1 MEIARMIDH
10 TLLKPT
16 ATEAQIQTLCK
27 EAIEQNFASVCINP
41 SYVSLCASLLKDKTP
56 KVCTVIGFPLGATST
71 QSKVEET
78 KIAIA
83 DGAEE
88 VDMVIHI
95 GALIEGRLDY
105 VLKDIKAVVA
115 AAHAE
120 NVLVKVIV
128 ETVLLNE
135 DQKIAVSKIV
145 KESGA
150 DFIKTSTGFAGG
162 GATVADVAL
171 MRQYVGPEMGIKA
184 AGGVRNYDDAVAMI
198 KAGATRIGT
207 SSGVQILS
215 GQTSQTDY

>member
-1 MEIARMIDH
+1 MDIARMIDH

-16 ATEAQIQTLCK
+16 ATEAQIHLLCN
-27 EAIEQNFASVCINP
+27 EAKTNNFASVCVNP
-41 SYVSLCASLLKDKTP
+41 SYVSLCASLLKGSET

-71 QSKVEET
+71 QSKEEET
-78 KIAIA
+78 RIAIA

-88 VDMVIHI
+88 VDMVIQI
-95 GALIEGRLDY
+95 GALIENRLDY
-105 VLKDIKAVVA
+105 VLNDIKAVVQE
-115 AAHAE
+115 AHKS
-120 NVLVKVIV
+120 NTIVKVII

-135 DQKIAVSKIV
+135 NQKIKVSKIV

-162 GATVADVAL
+162 GATIADVAL
-171 MRQYVGPEMGIKA
+171 MRQYVGPDLGIKA
-184 AGGVRNYDDAVAMI
+184 AGGVRNYDDAVAMA

-215 GQTSQTDY
+215 GLTSKTDY

>member
-1 MEIARMIDH
+1 MEIARTIDH

-27 EAIEQNFASVCINP
+27 EAAENNFASVCVNP
-41 SYVSLCASLLKDKTP
+41 SYVSLCASLLKESET

-78 KIAIA
+78 RIAIA

-88 VDMVIHI
+88 VDMVIQI

-105 VLKDIKAVVA
+105 VLNDIQAVVA
-115 AAHAE
+115 EAHKTKT
-120 NVLVKVIV
+120 LVKVII
-128 ETVLLNE
+128 ETVLLDEN
-135 DQKIAVSKIV
+135 QKIAVSKIV

-171 MRQYVGPEMGIKA
+171 MRQYVGPDLGVKA
-184 AGGVRNYDDAVAMI
+184 AGGVRNYDDAVAMV

-215 GQTSQTDY
+215 GLTSKNDY